1 MAAPRAASRR
11 PTSPG
16 TSEVRYCQIR
26 KVSLNLILC
35 KYFLDEQL
43 IVGRPGHDHH
53 QLAVCAG
60 HGVHGAELSQD
71 EQRVELLPVPAQ
83 QELLAVKLQP
93 LRGHPAADQR

>member
-11 PTSPG
+11 PTSPE
-16 TSEVRYCQIR
+16 TSEVRYRQIR

-35 KYFLDEQL
+35 KFLDVQF

-60 HGVHGAELSQD
+60 HGVHGAELPQD
-71 EQRVELLPVPAQ
+71 DQRVELLPVPAQ

>member
-11 PTSPG
+11 PTSPE

-35 KYFLDEQL
+35 KYLDVQFY
-43 IVGRPGHDHH
+43 VGRPGHDHH

-60 HGVHGAELSQD
+60 HGVHGAELPQD

>member
-1 MAAPRAASRR
+1 M
-11 PTSPG
+11 
-16 TSEVRYCQIR
+16 
-26 KVSLNLILC
+26 
-35 KYFLDEQL
+35 DEQL
-43 IVGRPGHDHH
+43 IVARPGHDHH

-60 HGVHGAELSQD
+60 HGVHGAELPQD